1 MTSEC
6 YEDHTRTYQHRPL
19 ILQSRTTTYPK
30 SVPLDPQALGPLKL
44 AIKDKLVRDDRDLV
58 SILAT
63 LERERMDM
71 QAAVGGFATE
81 FTELVDEGD
90 LFFRGDDGVTEED
103 DAALGAA
110 RSRSLSI

>member
-1 MTSEC
+1 VTSEC
-6 YEDHTRTYQHRPL
+6 YEDGAHTYQHRPL

-30 SVPLDPQALGPLKL
+30 RIPLDPQPLRPLKL

-58 SILAT
+58 PILST
-63 LERERMDM
+63 LERKRMDV
-71 QAAVGGFATE
+71 QTAVGGFATE

-90 LFFRGDDGVTEED
+90 LFFRGDDGVSKED

-110 RSRSLSI
+110 EWKYLSV